1 MISSAIEAALEA
13 QDHND
18 HLDAAATSALAL
30 GPAAARE
37 QARTVPAPNALNQ
50 VARNAATQLGLAWSC
65 PSEALDACA
74 KEAASPTTQST
85 EMNADAPNPGQ
96 QPQGQLSANAADNSK
111 RTPAQSAALLEVGQ
125 QVLLLREAA
134 AAAATAEKEKDGKLG
149 DATTANWK
157 AAGDEQASD
166 ALIALAIKVVALT

>member
-1 MISSAIEAALEA
+1 
-13 QDHND
+13 
-18 HLDAAATSALAL
+18 
-30 GPAAARE
+30 
-37 QARTVPAPNALNQ
+37 
-50 VARNAATQLGLAWSC
+50 
-65 PSEALDACA
+65 
-74 KEAASPTTQST
+74 
-85 EMNADAPNPGQ
+85 MNADAPNPGQ